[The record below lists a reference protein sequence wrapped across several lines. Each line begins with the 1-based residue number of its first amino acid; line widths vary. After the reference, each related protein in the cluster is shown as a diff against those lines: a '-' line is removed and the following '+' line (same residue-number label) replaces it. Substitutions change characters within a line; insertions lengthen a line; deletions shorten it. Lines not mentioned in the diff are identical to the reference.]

1 VRRALQALA
10 AQAAEKPASA
20 VNLLQHDSQQ
30 CRKLYRLAML
40 FGMPRLAY
48 RNLGDWAPSLPF
60 FANTFSRLGKLATPV
75 CYSSPCKHTMNQ
87 KKKKKGKK
95 EKVRN
100 ENITRGRDQISII
113 FVNIF

>member
-10 AQAAEKPASA
+10 AQGAEKPASA
-20 VNLLQHDSQQ
+20 VNLPQHDSQQ

-75 CYSSPCKHTMNQ
+75 SPEHPWMAPGSWLFEYQCKHTMNQ
-87 KKKKKGKK
+87 KKKKKGA
-95 EKVRN
+95 RN
-100 ENITRGRDQISII
+100 
-113 FVNIF
+113 